1 LALNNNHSLTDF
13 KFVQYSIIDE
23 YFCLRTEMSDK
34 QACASYEVQKVV
46 GLLKEESPD
55 SYNKLSI
62 DTPYHG

>member
-1 LALNNNHSLTDF
+1 
-13 KFVQYSIIDE
+13 
-23 YFCLRTEMSDK
+23 MSDK